1 MIYRSLLTIIVDGS
15 YVFILSKSTDSHVK
29 RQTNGF
35 SKKKNKKKTIF
46 PGKNFYFKFF
56 MFLCRNLPSKANQL
70 LFYLFIILLF
80 MNIYIGNLNYSVR
93 ENDLKEVMEDYG
105 TVLSVKIIK
114 DRETG
119 RSKGFA
125 FCGEKKKAP
134 RRPSLN

>member
-1 MIYRSLLTIIVDGS
+1 M
-15 YVFILSKSTDSHVK
+15 
-29 RQTNGF
+29 QTY
-35 SKKKNKKKTIF
+35 KKNIF
-46 PGKNFYFKFF
+46 FHLKSCNSDFYP
-56 MFLCRNLPSKANQL
+56 FLCSGLKHQVKYTFL
-70 LFYLFIILLF
+70 LIFIYFF

-125 FCGEKKKAP
+125 FCELEEEDGAKKAISELNGSEYAG
-134 RRPSLN
+134 RPMVVKEALPKN

>member
-1 MIYRSLLTIIVDGS
+1 MH
-15 YVFILSKSTDSHVK
+15 F
-29 RQTNGF
+29 
-35 SKKKNKKKTIF
+35 KKKNEL
-46 PGKNFYFKFF
+46 NDYFFEVKRFISI
-56 MFLCRNLPSKANQL
+56 FLCFFVEICHRRQTIT
-70 LFYLFIILLF
+70 FLFIYYFIF

-125 FCGEKKKAP
+125 FCEIEEEDGAKKAIAELNGSDYAG
-134 RRPSLN
+134 RPMVVKEALPKN

>member
-1 MIYRSLLTIIVDGS
+1 MY
-15 YVFILSKSTDSHVK
+15 
-29 RQTNGF
+29 
-35 SKKKNKKKTIF
+35 
-46 PGKNFYFKFF
+46 P
-56 MFLCRNLPSKANQL
+56 FLCSGLKHQVKYTFL
-70 LFYLFIILLF
+70 LIFIYFF

-125 FCGEKKKAP
+125 FCELEEEDGAKKAISELNGSEYAG
-134 RRPSLN
+134 RPMVVKEALPKN

>member
-1 MIYRSLLTIIVDGS
+1 MLSFAAVCRLRQNKSSFIY
-15 YVFILSKSTDSHVK
+15 
-29 RQTNGF
+29 
-35 SKKKNKKKTIF
+35 
-46 PGKNFYFKFF
+46 
-56 MFLCRNLPSKANQL
+56 
-70 LFYLFIILLF
+70 FIIFYF

-125 FCGEKKKAP
+125 FCELEEEEGAKKAIAELNGSDYAG
-134 RRPSLN
+134 RPMVVKEALPKN

>member
-1 MIYRSLLTIIVDGS
+1 MRFFVAVCQLRRLNLFIY
-15 YVFILSKSTDSHVK
+15 
-29 RQTNGF
+29 
-35 SKKKNKKKTIF
+35 
-46 PGKNFYFKFF
+46 
-56 MFLCRNLPSKANQL
+56 
-70 LFYLFIILLF
+70 YLFIYF

-125 FCGEKKKAP
+125 FCEIEEEEGAKKAIAELNGSDYAG
-134 RRPSLN
+134 RPMVVKEALPKN